1 MVGRMTGR
9 RPSIWKVLTDAE
21 HVVVMQRLLRERPEM
36 REEARRIATLL
47 LAQTKRSEVA
57 REVRRAVEAV
67 TTGEVAARSGRQPGG
82 GYVEASEVAWELLSA
97 AVEPF
102 VQRLRSL
109 VELRQPQAAT
119 EVGTGILLGLANV
132 KGNEMCAVFF
142 ETDFIA
148 EEVAEVV
155 EAMEE
160 AGLRADRA
168 KDLV

>member
-1 MVGRMTGR
+1 MTGR
-9 RPSIWKVLTDAE
+9 RPNIWKVLTDAE
-21 HVVVMQRLLRERPEM
+21 QVVVMHRLLRERPEM
-36 REEARRIATLL
+36 REQARRIAIAF

-67 TTGEVAARSGRQPGG
+67 TTGDVAARSGRQPGG
-82 GYVEASEVAWELLSA
+82 GYVEASEAAWELLSA

-102 VQRLRSL
+102 VQRLCSL

-119 EVGTGILLGLANV
+119 EVGEGILLGLANV
-132 KGNEMCAVFF
+132 KGNEMCAVAF
-142 ETDFIA
+142 ESDFIA

-155 EAMEE
+155 AAMEE
-160 AGLRADRA
+160 AGLGADRA